1 MEIASEIEKL
11 QKLKQDGAISEEE
24 FEQAKKKLLEKQP
37 TVWDNVNKAATDVTK
52 DVNTWSM
59 LIHLTQ
65 FCGYIVPVAGLVVPI
80 ILWQM
85 KKNESEIIDR
95 HGKIV
100 TNWIISGLIYSLVG
114 FLLVVLVIG
123 IPILIA
129 LGVMAIVFPIVGGI
143 KANAGEVW
151 SYPLSIKFFK

>member
-37 TVWDNVNKAATDVTK
+37 NVWADLNQKASNVSK

-65 FCGYIVPVAGLVVPI
+65 FCGYVVPLAGLVVPI

-100 TNWIISGLIYSLVG
+100 TNWIISGLIYGFVS
-114 FLLVVLVIG
+114 FLLTFILIG
-123 IPILIA
+123 IPMLVA
-129 LGVMAIVFPIVGGI
+129 LGVMAIVFPIIGGI
-143 KANAGEVW
+143 KANNGEVW
-151 SYPLSIKFFK
+151 PYPLSIKFFK